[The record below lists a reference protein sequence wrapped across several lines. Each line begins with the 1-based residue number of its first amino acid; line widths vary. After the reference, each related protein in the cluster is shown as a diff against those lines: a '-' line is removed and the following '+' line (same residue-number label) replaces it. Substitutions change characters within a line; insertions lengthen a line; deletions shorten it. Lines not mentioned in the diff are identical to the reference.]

1 MKFGLVIRYVGLVM
15 LLNAAFMLISA
26 VISLFH
32 GLDTGFY
39 PLLLSFLIT
48 SIIGAF
54 PLIFVPNDN
63 NLSNKES
70 YVIVIMAWIMSCLLG
85 MLPYL
90 IWGGEFTFTNAW
102 FESTSGFTTTGSTIL
117 SDVEALP
124 KGLLFWRA
132 ATHWI
137 GGVGVVLF
145 AIVILPSMG
154 RMKMSLSSAE
164 MSMMAKDNFLY
175 TTRKILQII
184 IFVYVGLTL
193 CETAALMV
201 VGMDWFDA
209 VTNSFSTV
217 ATGGFCT
224 KNLSIMYYNSVTIE
238 MIITFFMVVSGFH
251 MGLVY
256 ATIRGKRNNLFRS
269 EVARFYIISL
279 AVSTVIVSASLL
291 LNHNYTTVG
300 EAFRYGVFQVVSYTT
315 TTGFA
320 SANDAFWP
328 PLAMIVLIYCSIQCA
343 MAGSSAGGIKSDRV
357 LLTFKAIKA
366 RVLKLQHPNAVIRI
380 KQNGI
385 TQDDGMVNAAIL
397 LVVIY
402 LLSALAG
409 TVIMAAMNID
419 LLTGFTATIASLS
432 NVGPGFG
439 KVSNLDNYGTLPEAA
454 KWVLSGL
461 MLFGRL
467 EFFGFIHIFMLRSWK

>member
-1 MKFGLVIRYVGLVM
+1 MKYGLVIRYVGLVM

-26 VISLFH
+26 FISLFN
-32 GLDTGFY
+32 GFDTGFY

-102 FESTSGFTTTGSTIL
+102 FESTSGFTTTGATVL
-117 SDVEALP
+117 GDVEALP

-132 ATHWI
+132 STHWI

-154 RMKMSLSSAE
+154 RMKMSLTSAE
-164 MSMMAKDNFLY
+164 MSMMAKDNFRY
-175 TTRKILQII
+175 TTKKILKII

-193 CETAALMV
+193 CETVALMT
-201 VGMDWFDA
+201 VGMDWFDSL
-209 VTNSFSTV
+209 TNSFSTV
-217 ATGGFCT
+217 ATGGFST
-224 KNLSIMYYNSVTIE
+224 KNLSIMYYNSLAIE
-238 MIITFFMVVSGFH
+238 MVITFFMVVSGFH

-256 ATIRGKRNNLFRS
+256 ATIRGKHNNLFRS
-269 EVARFYIISL
+269 EVARFYFLSLVISTL
-279 AVSTVIVSASLL
+279 IVSASLL
-291 LNHNYTTVG
+291 LNHNYTSIG
-300 EAFRYGVFQVVSYTT
+300 EALRYGVFQVASYTT

-320 SANDAFWP
+320 STNDAFWP

-343 MAGSSAGGIKSDRV
+343 MAGSSAGGIKADRV
-357 LLTFKAIKA
+357 LLIFKAIKA

-380 KQNGI
+380 KQSGI

-402 LLSALAG
+402 MLSALAG
-409 TVIMAAMNID
+409 TIILAAMNLD
-419 LLTGFTATIASLS
+419 LMTSFTASIACLS

-439 KVSNLDNYGTLPEAA
+439 KVSNLDNYGGLPEAA

>member
-26 VISLFH
+26 VISLLNGF
-32 GLDTGFY
+32 DTGFY

-70 YVIVIMAWIMSCLLG
+70 YVIVIMAWVMSCLLG

-117 SDVEALP
+117 SDIEALP

-164 MSMMAKDNFLY
+164 MSTMAKDNFRY

-193 CETAALMV
+193 CETVVLSV
-201 VGMDWFDA
+201 VGMDMFDA

-217 ATGGFCT
+217 ATGGFST

-238 MIITFFMVVSGFH
+238 MVITFFMIVSGFH

-269 EVARFYIISL
+269 EVARFYILSL
-279 AVSTVIVSASLL
+279 AVCTVVVSASLL
-291 LNHNYTTVG
+291 LNHNYTTIG
-300 EAFRYGVFQVVSYTT
+300 EALRYGVFQVVSYTT

-320 SANDAFWP
+320 SANDVFWP
-328 PLAMIVLIYCSIQCA
+328 PLAMIVLIYCTIQCA

-366 RVLKLQHPNAVIRI
+366 RMLKLQHPNAVIRI

-402 LLSALAG
+402 MLSALAG
-409 TVIMAAMNID
+409 TVLLAAMNID
-419 LLTGFTATIASLS
+419 LLTSFTASIASLS

-439 KVSNLDNYGTLPEAA
+439 KVSNLDNYGALPDAA
-454 KWVLSGL
+454 KWLLSGL

>member
-1 MKFGLVIRYVGLVM
+1 MKYGLVIRYVGLVM

-26 VISLFH
+26 FISLFN
-32 GLDTGFY
+32 GFDTGFY

-102 FESTSGFTTTGSTIL
+102 FESTSGFTTTGATIL
-117 SDVEALP
+117 GDVEALP

-132 ATHWI
+132 STHWI

-154 RMKMSLSSAE
+154 RMKMSLTSAE
-164 MSMMAKDNFLY
+164 MSMMAKDNFRY
-175 TTRKILQII
+175 TTKKILKII

-193 CETAALMV
+193 FETAALMT
-201 VGMDWFDA
+201 VGMDWFDSL
-209 VTNSFSTV
+209 TNSFSTV
-217 ATGGFCT
+217 ATGGFST
-224 KNLSIMYYNSVTIE
+224 KNLSIMYYNSLAIE
-238 MIITFFMVVSGFH
+238 MVITFFMVVSGFH

-256 ATIRGKRNNLFRS
+256 ATIRGKHNNLFRS
-269 EVARFYIISL
+269 EVARFYFLSLVISTL
-279 AVSTVIVSASLL
+279 IVSASLL
-291 LNHNYTTVG
+291 LNHNYTTIG
-300 EAFRYGVFQVVSYTT
+300 EALRYGVFQVASYTT

-320 SANDAFWP
+320 STNDAFWP

-343 MAGSSAGGIKSDRV
+343 MAGSSAGGIKADRV
-357 LLTFKAIKA
+357 LLIFKAIKA

-402 LLSALAG
+402 MLSALAG
-409 TVIMAAMNID
+409 TVILAAMNLD
-419 LLTGFTATIASLS
+419 LMTSFTATIASLS

-439 KVSNLDNYGTLPEAA
+439 KVSNLDNYGGLPEAA

>member
-1 MKFGLVIRYVGLVM
+1 MKLGVVIRYVGLVM
-15 LLNAAFMLISA
+15 LLNAVFMLISA
-26 VISLFH
+26 LISLFN
-32 GLDTGFY
+32 GMDTGFY

-48 SIIGAF
+48 AIIGAF

-70 YVIVIMAWIMSCLLG
+70 YVVVVMAWVMSCLLG
-85 MLPYL
+85 MVPYL

-154 RMKMSLSSAE
+154 RMKMTLSSAE
-164 MSMMAKDNFLY
+164 MSMMAKDNFRY
-175 TTRKILQII
+175 TTKKILQII

-193 CETAALMV
+193 CETLVLMA

-209 VTNSFSTV
+209 LTNSFSTV
-217 ATGGFCT
+217 ATGGFST
-224 KNLSIMYYNSVTIE
+224 KNLSIMYYHSVTIE
-238 MIITFFMVVSGFH
+238 MVITFFMLVSGIH
-251 MGLVY
+251 MGLIY
-256 ATIRGKRNNLFRS
+256 ATLRGKHNNVFRS
-269 EVARFYIISL
+269 EVARFYVLSL
-279 AVSTVIVSASLL
+279 LVSTLIVSASLL
-291 LNHNYTTVG
+291 LNHNYANVW
-300 EAFRYGVFQVVSYTT
+300 EALRYGVFQVVSYTT

-320 SANDAFWP
+320 STDNALWP
-328 PLAMIVLIYCSIQCA
+328 PLAMIVLIYCTIQCA
-343 MAGSSAGGIKSDRV
+343 MAGSSAGGVKADRV
-357 LLTFKAIKA
+357 LLIFKAIKA

-380 KQNGI
+380 KQNGV
-385 TQDDGMVNAAIL
+385 TQEDGVVNAAIL
-397 LVVIY
+397 LVMIY
-402 LLSALAG
+402 LLTALVG
-409 TVIMAAMNID
+409 TILLTAMNLD
-419 LLTGFTATIASLS
+419 LLTSFTATIASLS

-439 KVSNLDNYGTLPEAA
+439 KVSNLASFGPLPEAA
-454 KWVLSGL
+454 KWLLSVL

>member
-1 MKFGLVIRYVGLVM
+1 MKLGVVIRYVGLVM
-15 LLNAAFMLISA
+15 LLNAVFMLISA
-26 VISLFH
+26 LISLFN
-32 GLDTGFY
+32 GMDTGFY

-48 SIIGAF
+48 AIIGAF

-70 YVIVIMAWIMSCLLG
+70 YVVVVMAWVMSCLLG

-102 FESTSGFTTTGSTIL
+102 FESTSGFTTTGATIL

-154 RMKMSLSSAE
+154 RMKMTLSSAE
-164 MSMMAKDNFLY
+164 MSMMAKDNFRY
-175 TTRKILQII
+175 TTKKILQII

-193 CETAALMV
+193 CETLVLMA

-209 VTNSFSTV
+209 LTNSFSTV
-217 ATGGFCT
+217 ATGGFST

-238 MIITFFMVVSGFH
+238 MVITFFMLVSGIH
-251 MGLVY
+251 MGLIY
-256 ATIRGKRNNLFRS
+256 ATLRGKHNNVFRS
-269 EVARFYIISL
+269 EVARFYVLSL
-279 AVSTVIVSASLL
+279 LVSTLIVSASLL
-291 LNHNYTTVG
+291 LNHNYANVW
-300 EAFRYGVFQVVSYTT
+300 EALRYGVFQVVSYTT

-320 SANDAFWP
+320 STDNALWP
-328 PLAMIVLIYCSIQCA
+328 PLAMIVLIYCTIQCA
-343 MAGSSAGGIKSDRV
+343 MAGSSAGGVKADRV
-357 LLTFKAIKA
+357 LLIFKAIKA

-380 KQNGI
+380 KQNGV
-385 TQDDGMVNAAIL
+385 TQEDGVVNAAIL
-397 LVVIY
+397 LVMIY
-402 LLSALAG
+402 LLTALVG
-409 TVIMAAMNID
+409 TILLTAMNLD
-419 LLTGFTATIASLS
+419 LLTSFTATIASLS

-439 KVSNLDNYGTLPEAA
+439 KVSNLASFGPLPEAA
-454 KWVLSGL
+454 KWLLSVL

>member
-1 MKFGLVIRYVGLVM
+1 MNLGLVIRYVGFVM

-26 VISLFH
+26 IISLFN
-32 GLDTGFY
+32 GFDTGFY

-48 SIIGAF
+48 AIVGAF
-54 PLIFVPNDN
+54 PLIFVPNDT

-70 YVIVIMAWIMSCLLG
+70 YVIVIMAWVMSCLLG

-90 IWGGEFTFTNAW
+90 IWGGEFNFTNAW

-117 SDVEALP
+117 NDVEALP

-154 RMKMSLSSAE
+154 RMKMSLTSAE
-164 MSMMAKDNFLY
+164 MSMMAKDNFRY
-175 TTRKILQII
+175 TTKKILQII
-184 IFVYVGLTL
+184 IVVYVGLTL
-193 CETAALMV
+193 CETIALMV

-209 VTNSFSTV
+209 LTNSFSTV
-217 ATGGFCT
+217 ATGGFST
-224 KNLSIMYYNSVTIE
+224 KNLSIMYYDSVVIE
-238 MIITFFMVVSGFH
+238 MVITFFMIVSGFH

-256 ATIRGKRNNLFRS
+256 ATLRGKHNNLFRS
-269 EVARFYIISL
+269 EVARFYLLSL
-279 AVSTVIVSASLL
+279 AVSTILVSGSLL
-291 LNHNYTTVG
+291 MNHNYTSFG
-300 EAFRYGVFQVVSYTT
+300 EALRYGLFQVVSYTT

-320 SANDAFWP
+320 STDNAFWP
-328 PLAMIVLIYCSIQCA
+328 PLAVIVLIYCTIQGVKA
-343 MAGSSAGGIKSDRV
+343 DRI
-357 LLTFKAIKA
+357 LLVFKAIKA
-366 RVLKLQHPNAVIRI
+366 RMLKLQHPNAVIRI
-380 KQNGI
+380 KQNGV
-385 TQDDGMVNAAIL
+385 TQDDGVVNAAIL
-397 LVVIY
+397 LVMIY

-409 TVIMAAMNID
+409 TILMTAMNID
-419 LLTGFTATIASLS
+419 LLTSFSATISSLS
-432 NVGPGFG
+432 NVGVGFG
-439 KVSNLDNYGTLPEAA
+439 QVSNMSNFGDLPDAA
-454 KWVLSGL
+454 KWLQSIL

>member
-1 MKFGLVIRYVGLVM
+1 MKFGLVIRYVGLIM
-15 LLNAAFMLISA
+15 LLNAAFMLIAA
-26 VISLFH
+26 VISLFN
-32 GLDTGFY
+32 GFDTGFY

-48 SIIGAF
+48 AIIGAF
-54 PLIFVPNDN
+54 PLIFVPNDT

-70 YVIVIMAWIMSCLLG
+70 YVVVIMAWIMSCLLG

-90 IWGGEFTFTNAW
+90 IWGGEFTIANAW
-102 FESTSGFTTTGSTIL
+102 FESTSGFTTTGSTVL
-117 SDVEALP
+117 NDVEALP

-132 ATHWI
+132 STHWI

-154 RMKMSLSSAE
+154 RLKTSLTSAE
-164 MSMMAKDNFLY
+164 MSMMAKDNFRY
-175 TTRKILQII
+175 TTKKILQII
-184 IFVYVGLTL
+184 IVVYVGLTL
-193 CETAALMV
+193 CETVALIA

-209 VTNSFSTV
+209 LTHSFSTV
-217 ATGGFCT
+217 ATGGFST
-224 KNLSIMYYNSVTIE
+224 KNLSIMYYDSLAIE
-238 MIITFFMVVSGFH
+238 MITAFFMIVSGLH

-269 EVARFYIISL
+269 EVARFYILSL
-279 AVSTVIVSASLL
+279 GVCTILVSASLL
-291 LNHNYTTVG
+291 LNHNYSTVG
-300 EAFRYGVFQVVSYTT
+300 EALRYGVFQVASYTT

-320 SANDAFWP
+320 SANDALWP
-328 PLAMIVLIYCSIQCA
+328 PLAMIVLIYCTMQCA
-343 MAGSSAGGIKSDRV
+343 MAGSSAGGIKADRV

-366 RVLKLQHPNAVIRI
+366 RMLKLQHPNAVIRI
-380 KQNGI
+380 KQNGV

-402 LLSALAG
+402 LISALAG
-409 TVIMAAMNID
+409 TVILAAMNID
-419 LLTGFTATIASLS
+419 LLTGFTASITSLS
-432 NVGPGFG
+432 NVGVGFG
-439 KVSNLDNYGTLPEAA
+439 KISNLNNFNWMPDTA
-454 KWVLSGL
+454 KWLLSGL

>member
-1 MKFGLVIRYVGLVM
+1 MNLGLIIRYVGLVM

-26 VISLFH
+26 VISLFN
-32 GLDTGFY
+32 GFDTGFY

-48 SIIGAF
+48 AIVGAF
-54 PLIFVPNDN
+54 PLIFVPNAT

-70 YVIVIMAWIMSCLLG
+70 YVIVIMAWVMSCLLG

-90 IWGGEFTFTNAW
+90 IWGGEFNFTNAW

-117 SDVEALP
+117 NDVEALP

-154 RMKMSLSSAE
+154 RMKMSLTSAE
-164 MSMMAKDNFLY
+164 MSMMAKDNFRY
-175 TTRKILQII
+175 TTKKILQII
-184 IFVYVGLTL
+184 IVVYVGLTL
-193 CETAALMV
+193 CETIALMV

-209 VTNSFSTV
+209 LTNSFSTV
-217 ATGGFCT
+217 ATGGFST
-224 KNLSIMYYNSVTIE
+224 KNLSIMYYDSVVIE
-238 MIITFFMVVSGFH
+238 MVITFFMIVSGFH

-256 ATIRGKRNNLFRS
+256 ATLRGKHNNLFRS
-269 EVARFYIISL
+269 EVTRFYLLSL
-279 AVSTVIVSASLL
+279 AVSTILVSGSLL
-291 LNHNYTTVG
+291 MNHNYTSFG
-300 EAFRYGVFQVVSYTT
+300 EALRYGLFQVASYTT

-320 SANDAFWP
+320 STDNAFWP
-328 PLAMIVLIYCSIQCA
+328 PLAMIVLIYCTIQCA
-343 MAGSSAGGIKSDRV
+343 MAGSSAGGVKADRV
-357 LLTFKAIKA
+357 LLVFKAIKA

-380 KQNGI
+380 KQNGV
-385 TQDDGMVNAAIL
+385 TQDDGVVNAAIL
-397 LVVIY
+397 LVMIY
-402 LLSALAG
+402 MLSALVG
-409 TVIMAAMNID
+409 TILLAAMNID
-419 LLTGFTATIASLS
+419 LLTSFTATIASLS

-439 KVSNLDNYGTLPEAA
+439 QVSNLANFGGLPDAA
-454 KWVLSGL
+454 KWLLSIL

>member
-26 VISLFH
+26 VISLFN

-164 MSMMAKDNFLY
+164 MSMMAKDNFRY
-175 TTRKILQII
+175 TTKKILQII

-193 CETAALMV
+193 CETVALMV

-238 MIITFFMVVSGFH
+238 MIITFFMIVSGFH

-269 EVARFYIISL
+269 EVARFYMISL

-300 EAFRYGVFQVVSYTT
+300 EALRYGVFQVASYTT

>member
-26 VISLFH
+26 VISLFN

-164 MSMMAKDNFLY
+164 MSMMAKDNFRY
-175 TTRKILQII
+175 TTKKILQII
-184 IFVYVGLTL
+184 IVVYVGLTL